1 MQNQRELKL
10 KDINESSVSRI
21 ETQKLVIHKILTSLS
36 EKFEKSPIKKLT
48 RLAESFRTNR
58 TNIRFS
64 SGVPS
69 QVCL

>member
-10 KDINESSVSRI
+10 KDVNESSVSRI
-21 ETQKLVIHKILTSLS
+21 KTQKLVIHKILTRLP
-36 EKFEKSPIKKLT
+36 KKLKKLNKKLT
-48 RLAESFRTNR
+48 RLPESFRTNR